1 MANLPHELAL
11 IHMHEL
17 HTKIAALESSSLPRA
32 EVTSALG
39 HVEGLNAQVEHLHS
53 QAVEW
58 QGQIDALLSTEL
70 SEPAHGPSER
80 EEMLLQCVEA
90 AEAVAASAK
99 AEAQAAQ
106 ALALAAEARANEAEW
121 ARRLAEDALEEARV
135 EASLVPPSVPEAA
148 TAEIALSQIQPRS
161 TAEIALSQ
169 LVDEMEMVEISR
181 DLCREMEM
189 VELARDLNGE
199 LRTLVAPRRRDASS
213 QAGMTAAVFS
223 LDASQ
228 QTSHVLRRE
237 ATSQAGSPPPRISTS
252 SAQTLAPV
260 QQHAQVQAGCAFG
273 GTRDAHVQAEERRL
287 EHRSVGAQAAP
298 LAFTV
303 GCQAVALRT
312 AREVGLQVG
321 TERGALLDAS
331 SQVEYAQH
339 GALGEHAS
347 TQTVPVAGAVCDAS
361 VQAHL
366 IVWKDATHQV
376 DVRPATSQVGL
387 QADPV
392 QSSHATTQVTLDKEE
407 LAREQRAFKEELER
421 EQCVYKEELAR
432 EQCAFKEELERE
444 QRAFKEELAREQCA
458 FKAACVELESERSAR
473 LAALAEAEAARAAM
487 ASARAEAEAAR
498 AAMASARAEAEAA
511 RAALEQSQAA
521 SRAESRDESRE
532 AEAARAALEQSQ
544 TQAQAVAD
552 TTSPHASPR
561 PLSSARVAPAPMD
574 AEWSSPISHNQ
585 PQSATIR
592 WMRNGPLR
600 QLRPRCSLRCGFV
613 RQRSCRAPPL
623 ARECLAVQSR
633 RVRRRPTWRRCAW
646 PHSRS
651 GPRRRRRC

>member
-199 LRTLVAPRRRDASS
+199 LRLDLNGELRHSPLDERRVELARDLNGELRTLVAPRLRDASS

-339 GALGEHAS
+339 GALGEHVS

-407 LAREQRAFKEELER
+407 LAREQCAFKEELER
-421 EQCVYKEELAR
+421 EQCVHK
-432 EQCAFKEELERE
+432 
-444 QRAFKEELAREQCA
+444 
-458 FKAACVELESERSAR
+458 
-473 LAALAEAEAARAAM
+473 
-487 ASARAEAEAAR
+487 
-498 AAMASARAEAEAA
+498 
-511 RAALEQSQAA
+511 
-521 SRAESRDESRE
+521 
-532 AEAARAALEQSQ
+532 
-544 TQAQAVAD
+544 
-552 TTSPHASPR
+552 
-561 PLSSARVAPAPMD
+561 
-574 AEWSSPISHNQ
+574 
-585 PQSATIR
+585 
-592 WMRNGPLR
+592 
-600 QLRPRCSLRCGFV
+600 
-613 RQRSCRAPPL
+613 
-623 ARECLAVQSR
+623 
-633 RVRRRPTWRRCAW
+633 
-646 PHSRS
+646 
-651 GPRRRRRC
+651 